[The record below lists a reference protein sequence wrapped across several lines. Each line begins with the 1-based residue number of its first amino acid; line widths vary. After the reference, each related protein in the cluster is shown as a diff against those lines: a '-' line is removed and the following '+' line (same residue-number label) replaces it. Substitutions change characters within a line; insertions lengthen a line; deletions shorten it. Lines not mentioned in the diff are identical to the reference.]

1 MKNIPGMGNIP
12 GMNGFM
18 SGDMNDNISQK
29 QKIKK
34 KNNEYEIFKLENVVL
49 CVMHGTDTSIG
60 GLF

>member
-29 QKIKK
+29 QKIKRRTIKMTKIK
-34 KNNEYEIFKLENVVL
+34 KKIL
-49 CVMHGTDTSIG
+49 I
-60 GLF
+60 